1 MAPVLLHGDR
11 LLVLG
16 AARVGV
22 GDIVAFADPE
32 GSGLVLV
39 KRVVAADAAGVE
51 VAGDNR
57 EASRDSRQFGPVP
70 RRALLGRAVYRY
82 HPAGRVGRLGGARA
96 GAGARA
102 ADDDDGDADNG
113 DDDGGADEDAGADT
127 GRRGR

>member
-1 MAPVLLHGDR
+1 MAPVLLDGDR

-16 AARVGV
+16 AARVDV

-39 KRVVAADAAGVE
+39 KRVVATGAVDVE

-82 HPAGRVGRLGGARA
+82 HPAGRVGRLGRA
-96 GAGARA
+96 GA
-102 ADDDDGDADNG
+102 DADASAG
-113 DDDGGADEDAGADT
+113 AGGADGGAAAGAGADT